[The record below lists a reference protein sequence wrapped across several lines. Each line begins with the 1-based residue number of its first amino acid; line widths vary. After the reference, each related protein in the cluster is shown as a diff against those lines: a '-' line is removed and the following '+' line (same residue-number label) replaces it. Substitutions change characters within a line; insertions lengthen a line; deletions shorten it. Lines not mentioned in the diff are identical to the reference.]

1 MKTVVMKNNF
11 SAGELAP
18 ALYTR
23 TDIQQYSNGAK
34 RIKNLF
40 PLVEGGVRKR
50 PGTFNRGLMVGA
62 IRLIPF
68 IVNSSSVFMLIFRHL
83 SVMVYCPRTREV
95 VATLDTP
102 YTDSQLPDIQYVQY
116 RFEMFITHSA
126 HPVQR
131 LRSDEEFANWLF
143 SVFSFDHQPVNSENA
158 RYPFRQGK
166 PSSKELGVRVTFNVD
181 ATSPWSN
188 TASYVVDD
196 EVRVTYT
203 IPNGWGQKT
212 VTEYYK
218 AILAGTGKNP
228 RTEPTYWHLL
238 ASSGSDVFSADDV
251 GSYIEVNGGLIRIT
265 RFINE
270 NSVEGEVV
278 KKLDADIKA
287 IERSWGILPPAFN
300 AIDGYPRC
308 CTYFKQ
314 RLVLANTKKAPNKIW
329 FSAVG
334 ANGNF
339 LETTEDSDAFS
350 IVSASGLSN
359 SILFLEAQRGVICL
373 TSGGEF
379 MVDSDGGLTP
389 TTVNIIEHSAYGA
402 YAVTRPER
410 VGNELLFVQRGGE
423 RVRALTYRYEVDGL
437 VSPEISALSS
447 HIGELHQGVNEISY
461 QQEPESIVWLVLGDG
476 KVASITFNR
485 DQEVMAW
492 AQHDFGGSV
501 KSICSMPTQL
511 GSDDAYML
519 IERKGN
525 VYLEQISFDA
535 LVDSQTSIKLNTGI
549 LVKSSFDHLK
559 NIAAYWVK
567 DDTVTE
573 IEYRIEGDELIIDD
587 SSLINETLY
596 FGELFEC
603 VAELFPPEL
612 SQSPMSSMMHKAKV
626 DRTAFFFNKTLGVQL
641 NGQLVETF
649 TFDDNLMGP
658 RKPYTGYHLE
668 EGGTWEDLHKVPL
681 VISHNK
687 PLPFH
692 LQAITMQ
699 LSINEK

>member
-1 MKTVVMKNNF
+1 MKTVIMKNNF

-18 ALYTR
+18 TLYTR

-34 RIKNLF
+34 RLRNVF

-50 PGTFNRGLMVGA
+50 PGTFYRNLTAGA

-68 IVNSSSVFMLIFRHL
+68 IVNSSSAYLLIL
-83 SVMVYCPRTREV
+83 KNTSIQVYNPRTKTV
-95 VATLDTP
+95 VTTLASP
-102 YTDSQLPDIQYVQY
+102 YTAAQIPDIQYVQY

-126 HPVQR
+126 VPVQR
-131 LRSDEEFANWLF
+131 LRCNEAFDNWALDAFVFTHPPIDSD
-143 SVFSFDHQPVNSENA
+143 NA
-158 RYPFRQGK
+158 RYPFRKGT
-166 PSSKELGVRVTFNVD
+166 PSGGDIGAFVNFTLDAVT
-181 ATSPWSN
+181 AWSN
-188 TASYVVDD
+188 TQTYLLGDV
-196 EVRVTYT
+196 VTYSGAYYQAARDNT
-203 IPNGWGQKT
+203 GVQPSTSVADWVVVPNADGAGFT
-212 VTEYYK
+212 V
-218 AILAGTGKNP
+218 
-228 RTEPTYWHLL
+228 
-238 ASSGSDVFSADDV
+238 DDV
-251 GSYIEVNGGLIRIT
+251 GRYVDVNGGLIKIT
-265 RFINE
+265 KFNNV
-270 NSVEGEVV
+270 NSVSGEVV
-278 KKLDADIKA
+278 KKLDAVIKA
-287 IERSWGILPPAFN
+287 IERSWIIQPLAFN
-300 AIDGYPRC
+300 STDGYPRC

-314 RLVLANTKKAPNKIW
+314 RLVFANTKKAPNKIW

-334 ANGNF
+334 ANGTF
-339 LETTEDSDAFS
+339 LETTEDGDAFS

-389 TTVNIIEHSAYGA
+389 TTVNIAEHSAYGA

-437 VSPEISALSS
+437 VSPEISTLAS
-447 HIGELHQGVNEISY
+447 HIGEDHLGVSQISY
-461 QQEPESIVWLVLGDG
+461 QQEPESIVWCVLGDG

-485 DQEVMAW
+485 DQEVLAW

-501 KSICSMPTQL
+501 KSVCSLPTAL
-511 GSDDAYML
+511 GSDQAFML

-525 VYLEQISFDA
+525 IYLEQISFDA
-535 LVDSQTSIKLNTGI
+535 YLDSQVDITLDGNMISKSQFDRLNGI
-549 LVKSSFDHLK
+549 SVYCEDGE
-559 NIAAYWVK
+559 
-567 DDTVTE
+567 TVTE
-573 IEYRIEGDELIIDD
+573 IEYIVDGNFLQVDAGL
-587 SSLINETLY
+587 SGKTVS
-596 FGELFEC
+596 FGQTFEC

-612 SQSPMSSMMHKAKV
+612 NQSPLSSMMHKAKV
-626 DRTAFFFNKTLGVQL
+626 DRIAFFFNKTLGASI
-641 NGQLVETF
+641 NGELIETF
-649 TFDDNLMGP
+649 TFDDNLLGP
-658 RKPYTGYHLE
+658 AKPYTGFHLE

>member
-34 RIKNLF
+34 RLRNVF

-50 PGTFNRGLMVGA
+50 PGTFNRGLMTGA
-62 IRLIPF
+62 IRLVPF
-68 IVNSSSVFMLIFRHL
+68 IVNSSSVFMLIFKNL
-83 SVMVYCPRTREV
+83 EVLIYNPRTKAV
-95 VATLDTP
+95 VTTLTSP
-102 YTDSQLPDIQYVQY
+102 YTAAQIPDIQYVQY
-116 RFEMFITHSA
+116 RFEMFITHSDV
-126 HPVQR
+126 PIY
-131 LRSDEEFANWLF
+131 LLNCSDDYLSWEMSSFTF
-143 SVFSFDHQPVNSENA
+143 SNTPTDSENA
-158 RYPFRQGK
+158 RYPYRKGK
-166 PSSKELGVRVTFNVD
+166 PSTKELGQQVTFTINNVSAWNS
-181 ATSPWSN
+181 ATSYAIGN
-188 TASYVVDD
+188 
-196 EVRVTYT
+196 EVMVTYSVSVVFG
-203 IPNGWGQKT
+203 PNKT

-218 AILAGTGKNP
+218 AILASTNKNP
-228 RTEPTYWHLL
+228 RTEPTYWQMTS
-238 ASSGSDVFSADDV
+238 SSGDDVFSTSDV
-251 GSYIEVNGGLIRIT
+251 GSYIEVNGGVIKIA
-265 RFINE
+265 RFI
-270 NSVEGEVV
+270 SSTVIEGVVV
-278 KKLDADIKA
+278 KKLDADIEA
-287 IERSWGILPPAFN
+287 IEMSWGILPPAFN
-300 AIDGYPRC
+300 STNGYPRC

-314 RLVLANTKKAPNKIW
+314 RLVFANTKKAPNKIW

-334 ANGNF
+334 ANNNF
-339 LETTEDSDAFS
+339 LETTEDGDAFS

-389 TTVNIIEHSAYGA
+389 TTVNIAEHSAYGA
-402 YAVTRPER
+402 YSVTRPER

-437 VSPEISALSS
+437 VSPEISTLAS
-447 HIGELHQGVNEISY
+447 HIGEDHLGVNQISY
-461 QQEPESIVWLVLGDG
+461 QQEPESTVWCVLGDG

-501 KSICSMPTQL
+501 KSVCSLPTAL
-511 GSDDAYML
+511 GSDQAFML

-525 VYLEQISFDA
+525 IYLEQISFDA
-535 LVDSQTSIKLNTGI
+535 YLDSQVDITLDGNMISKSQFDRLNGI
-549 LVKSSFDHLK
+549 SVYCEDGE
-559 NIAAYWVK
+559 
-567 DDTVTE
+567 TVTE
-573 IEYRIEGDELIIDD
+573 IEYIVDGNFLQVDAGL
-587 SSLINETLY
+587 SGKTVS
-596 FGELFEC
+596 FGQTFEC

-612 SQSPMSSMMHKAKV
+612 NQSPLSSMMNKAKV
-626 DRTAFFFNKTLGVQL
+626 DRIAFFFNKTLGASI
-641 NGQLVETF
+641 NGELIETF
-649 TFDDNLMGP
+649 TFDDDILGP
-658 RKPYTGYHLE
+658 AKPYTGFHLE
-668 EGGTWEDLHKVPL
+668 EGGTWEDLHKVPV

>member
-34 RIKNLF
+34 RLRNVF

-50 PGTFNRGLMVGA
+50 PGTFNRGLMTGA
-62 IRLIPF
+62 IRLVPF
-68 IVNSSSVFMLIFRHL
+68 IVNSSSVFMLIFKNL
-83 SVMVYCPRTREV
+83 EVLIYNPRTKAV
-95 VATLDTP
+95 VTTLTSP
-102 YTDSQLPDIQYVQY
+102 YTAAQIPDIQYVQY
-116 RFEMFITHSA
+116 RFEMFITHSDV
-126 HPVQR
+126 PIY
-131 LRSDEEFANWLF
+131 LLNCSDDYLSWEMSSFTF
-143 SVFSFDHQPVNSENA
+143 SHTPTDSENA
-158 RYPFRQGK
+158 RYPYRKGK
-166 PSSKELGVRVTFNVD
+166 PSTKELGQQVTFTINNVSAWNS
-181 ATSPWSN
+181 ATSYAIGN
-188 TASYVVDD
+188 EVV
-196 EVRVTYT
+196 VTYSVRFYE
-203 IPNGWGQKT
+203 T

-218 AILAGTGKNP
+218 AILASTNKNP
-228 RTEPTYWHLL
+228 RTEPTYWQKRV
-238 ASSGSDVFSADDV
+238 SSVADVFSTSDV
-251 GSYIEVNGGLIRIT
+251 GSYIEVNGGVINIARLI
-265 RFINE
+265 
-270 NSVEGEVV
+270 NSTVIEGVVV
-278 KKLDADIKA
+278 KKLDADIEA
-287 IERSWGILPPAFN
+287 IEMSWGILPPAFN
-300 AIDGYPRC
+300 STNGYPRC

-314 RLVLANTKKAPNKIW
+314 RLVFANTKKAPNKIW

-334 ANGNF
+334 ANNNF
-339 LETTEDSDAFS
+339 LETTEDGDAFS

-389 TTVNIIEHSAYGA
+389 TTVNIAEHSAYGA
-402 YAVTRPER
+402 YSVTRPER

-437 VSPEISALSS
+437 VSPEISTLAS
-447 HIGELHQGVNEISY
+447 HIGEDHLGVSQISY
-461 QQEPESIVWLVLGDG
+461 QQEPESTVWCVLGDG

-501 KSICSMPTQL
+501 KSICSLPTAL
-511 GSDDAYML
+511 GSDQAFML

-525 VYLEQISFDA
+525 IYLEQISFDA
-535 LVDSQTSIKLNTGI
+535 YLDSQVDITLDGNMISKSQFDRLNGI
-549 LVKSSFDHLK
+549 SVYCEDGE
-559 NIAAYWVK
+559 
-567 DDTVTE
+567 TVTE
-573 IEYRIEGDELIIDD
+573 IEYIVDGNFLQVDAGLSGKTI
-587 SSLINETLY
+587 S
-596 FGELFEC
+596 FGQTFEC

-612 SQSPMSSMMHKAKV
+612 NQSPLSSMMHKAKV
-626 DRTAFFFNKTLGVQL
+626 DRIAFFFNKTLGASI
-641 NGQLVETF
+641 NGELIETF
-649 TFDDNLMGP
+649 TFDDNLLGP
-658 RKPYTGYHLE
+658 AKPYTGFHLE

>member
-34 RIKNLF
+34 RLRNVF

-50 PGTFNRGLMVGA
+50 PGTFYRNLTAGA

-68 IVNSSSVFMLIFRHL
+68 IVNSSSAYLLIL
-83 SVMVYCPRTREV
+83 KNTSIQVYNPRTKTV
-95 VATLDTP
+95 VTTLASP
-102 YTDSQLPDIQYVQY
+102 YTAAQIPDIQYVQY

-126 HPVQR
+126 VPVQR
-131 LRSDEEFANWLF
+131 LRCSEAFDNWALDAFVFTHPPIDSD
-143 SVFSFDHQPVNSENA
+143 NA
-158 RYPFRQGK
+158 RYPFRKGT
-166 PSSKELGVRVTFNVD
+166 PSGNDLGAFITFTLD
-181 ATSPWSN
+181 AVSAWSSSTTYLLGDVVIYSSQYYQAARDNSAKQPNTSPDDW
-188 TASYVVDD
+188 VV
-196 EVRVTYT
+196 V
-203 IPNGWGQKT
+203 PNANG
-212 VTEYYK
+212 
-218 AILAGTGKNP
+218 AGFT
-228 RTEPTYWHLL
+228 T
-238 ASSGSDVFSADDV
+238 DDV
-251 GSYIEVNGGLIRIT
+251 GRYIDVNGGLIKIT
-265 RFINE
+265 KFNNV
-270 NSVEGEVV
+270 NSVSGEVV
-278 KKLDADIKA
+278 KKLDAVIKA
-287 IERSWGILPPAFN
+287 IERSWVIQPLAFN
-300 AIDGYPRC
+300 STDGYPRC

-314 RLVLANTKKAPNKIW
+314 RLVFANTKKAPNKIW

-334 ANGNF
+334 ANGTF
-339 LETTEDSDAFS
+339 LETTEDGDAFS

-389 TTVNIIEHSAYGA
+389 TTVNIAEHSAYGA

-437 VSPEISALSS
+437 VSPEISTLAS
-447 HIGELHQGVNEISY
+447 HIGEDHLGVNQISY
-461 QQEPESIVWLVLGDG
+461 QQEPESTVWCVLGDG

-485 DQEVMAW
+485 DQEVLAW

-501 KSICSMPTQL
+501 KSVCSLPTAL
-511 GSDDAYML
+511 GSDQAFML

-525 VYLEQISFDA
+525 IYLEQISFDA
-535 LVDSQTSIKLNTGI
+535 YLDSQVDITLDGNMISKSQFDRLNGI
-549 LVKSSFDHLK
+549 SVYCEDGE
-559 NIAAYWVK
+559 
-567 DDTVTE
+567 TVTE
-573 IEYRIEGDELIIDD
+573 IEYIVDGNFLQVDAGL
-587 SSLINETLY
+587 SGKTVS
-596 FGELFEC
+596 FGQTFEC

-612 SQSPMSSMMHKAKV
+612 NQSPLSSMMNKAKV
-626 DRTAFFFNKTLGVQL
+626 DRIAFFFNKTLGASI
-641 NGQLVETF
+641 NGELIETF
-649 TFDDNLMGP
+649 TFDDDILGP
-658 RKPYTGYHLE
+658 AKPYTGFHLE

-681 VISHNK
+681 VITHNK

>member
-50 PGTFNRGLMVGA
+50 PGTFNRGLMEGGA

-68 IVNSSSVFMLIFRHL
+68 IVNSANVYLLIFNHL
-83 SVMVYCPRTREV
+83 SITVYNPRTR
-95 VATLDTP
+95 AIITTLPSP
-102 YTDSQLPDIQYVQY
+102 YTAAQIRDIQYVQY
-116 RFEMFITHSA
+116 RFEMFLTHNGV
-126 HPVQR
+126 PIQR
-131 LRSDEEFANWLF
+131 LRCDEAFSNWNLSAF
-143 SVFSFDHQPVNSENA
+143 VFTHPPIDSENA
-158 RYPFRQGK
+158 RYPFRKGK
-166 PSSKELGVRVTFNVD
+166 PSGKDLGAFVNFTLDVVSVWSETQTYLVGDVVAYIPAGFTTPYYYQS
-181 ATSPWSN
+181 ATEN
-188 TASYVVDD
+188 
-196 EVRVTYT
+196 
-203 IPNGWGQKT
+203 
-212 VTEYYK
+212 
-218 AILAGTGKNP
+218 TGKRPDAYPGDWVWVPNANGAGF
-228 RTEPTYWHLL
+228 T
-238 ASSGSDVFSADDV
+238 AADV
-251 GSYIEVNGGLIRIT
+251 GRYLEVNGGLIKIT
-265 RFINE
+265 RFNTSD
-270 NSVEGEVV
+270 SVSGEVV
-278 KKLDADIKA
+278 KKLDADIMA
-287 IERSWGILPPAFN
+287 IERSWVIQPHAFN
-300 AIDGYPRC
+300 ETDGYPRC

-334 ANGNF
+334 DNGNF
-339 LETTEDSDAFS
+339 LETTEDGDGFS

-389 TTVNIIEHSAYGA
+389 TTVNIVEHSAYGA
-402 YAVTRPER
+402 YSVTRPER

-535 LVDSQTSIKLNTGI
+535 LVDCQTSIKLT
-549 LVKSSFDHLK
+549 SSTISKTQFNHLN
-559 NIAAYWVK
+559 NIAAYWIK

-573 IEYRIEGDELIIDD
+573 IEYRIEGNNLVIDD
-587 SSLINETLY
+587 SSLINETLC

-641 NGQLVETF
+641 NGQLVEKF

>member
-1 MKTVVMKNNF
+1 M
-11 SAGELAP
+11 
-18 ALYTR
+18 
-23 TDIQQYSNGAK
+23 
-34 RIKNLF
+34 
-40 PLVEGGVRKR
+40 
-50 PGTFNRGLMVGA
+50 
-62 IRLIPF
+62 
-68 IVNSSSVFMLIFRHL
+68 
-83 SVMVYCPRTREV
+83 
-95 VATLDTP
+95 
-102 YTDSQLPDIQYVQY
+102 
-116 RFEMFITHSA
+116 
-126 HPVQR
+126 
-131 LRSDEEFANWLF
+131 
-143 SVFSFDHQPVNSENA
+143 
-158 RYPFRQGK
+158 
-166 PSSKELGVRVTFNVD
+166 
-181 ATSPWSN
+181 
-188 TASYVVDD
+188 
-196 EVRVTYT
+196 
-203 IPNGWGQKT
+203 
-212 VTEYYK
+212 
-218 AILAGTGKNP
+218 AGTGKNP

-314 RLVLANTKKAPNKIW
+314 RLVLANTKKASNKIW

-535 LVDSQTSIKLNTGI
+535 LVDSQTSIKLT
-549 LVKSSFDHLK
+549 SSTISKTQFNHLN

-573 IEYRIEGDELIIDD
+573 IEYRI
-587 SSLINETLY
+587 
-596 FGELFEC
+596 
-603 VAELFPPEL
+603 
-612 SQSPMSSMMHKAKV
+612 
-626 DRTAFFFNKTLGVQL
+626 
-641 NGQLVETF
+641 NG
-649 TFDDNLMGP
+649 G
-658 RKPYTGYHLE
+658 
-668 EGGTWEDLHKVPL
+668 
-681 VISHNK
+681 
-687 PLPFH
+687 
-692 LQAITMQ
+692 
-699 LSINEK
+699 